1 MPAFEYQA
9 LKPNGKKEHGV
20 LEADTE
26 RQIRQQLRDRGLAPL
41 EVNPVLKKVEKQGNR
56 PGFVIKRG
64 ISAGDLAL
72 LTRQIATLV
81 RSGSP
86 LADVLA
92 TTAQQT
98 EKPRIKSILLA
109 VRSRV
114 VEGHSLADSL
124 AEFPSVFPSLY
135 RATVSA
141 GEQSGHLDAVLE
153 RLADYTEARQALSQQ
168 VSMALFYPAILILMA
183 IMVLAVLMGYV
194 VPQVVQVFQNT
205 GQELPILTRI
215 LIMLSDWVRAYG
227 IIAFVVIILA
237 IAALFR
243 ALKKE
248 AFRARFD
255 RQVLRLPLIGK
266 LARGLNTARFS
277 RTLSILAGSG
287 VPILQAMDIAS
298 QVIPNIPMR
307 RAVEVATDRVREGST
322 ISNSLQKSALFP
334 PMTVHL
340 IASGESSGKLEEM
353 LERAAEHQE
362 KETSATI
369 SMVLNLFEPILIV
382 VMGGIVLTI
391 VIAILLPI
399 FELNTLVK

>member
-1 MPAFEYQA
+1 MPAFEYLA
-9 LKPNGKKEHGV
+9 LSPNGKKQTGV
-20 LEADTE
+20 LEGDTE

-41 EVNPVLKKVEKQGNR
+41 EVNPVIKKTEKAG
-56 PGFVIKRG
+56 PVHFVSHRRM
-64 ISAGDLAL
+64 SASDLAL

-92 TTAQQT
+92 TASQQT
-98 EKPRIKSILLA
+98 EKPRIKSIILA

-124 AEFPSVFPSLY
+124 AEFPHVFPPLY
-135 RATVSA
+135 RATVAA

-168 VSMALFYPAILILMA
+168 VTMALFYPAILILMA
-183 IMVLAVLMGYV
+183 ILVLGVLMGYV
-194 VPQVVQVFQNT
+194 VPQVVQVFDNT
-205 GQELPILTRI
+205 GQELPILTRV
-215 LIMLSDWVRAYG
+215 LITLSDWVRSYG
-227 IIAFVVIILA
+227 IIVFILFIIALVAFN
-237 IAALFR
+237 R

-248 AFRARFD
+248 RFRQRFD

-287 VPILQAMDIAS
+287 VPILQAMEISAK
-298 QVIPNIPMR
+298 VIPNIPMR
-307 RAVEVATDRVREGST
+307 KAVAEATEKVREGST
-322 ISNSLQKSALFP
+322 ISNALQRSGLFP

-340 IASGESSGKLEEM
+340 IASGESSGKLEDM
-353 LERAAEHQE
+353 LERASEHQE

-369 SMVLNLFEPILIV
+369 TVVLNLFEPILIL

>member
-26 RQIRQQLRDRGLAPL
+26 RQIRQQLRERGLAPL
-41 EVNPVLKKVEKQGNR
+41 EVNPVLKKTEKHER
-56 PGFVIKRG
+56 RSGFVINRG
-64 ISAGDLAL
+64 ISAGDLSL

-92 TTAQQT
+92 TTSQQT
-98 EKPRIKSILLA
+98 EKPRIKSIILA
-109 VRSRV
+109 VRSRI

-153 RLADYTEARQALSQQ
+153 RLADYTESRQALSQQ

-194 VPQVVQVFQNT
+194 VPQVVQVFENT

-227 IIAFVVIILA
+227 IFAFIGFVIAVIAFL
-237 IAALFR
+237 R

-248 AFRARFD
+248 AFRQRFD

-266 LARGLNTARFS
+266 LARGLNAARFS

-307 RAVEVATDRVREGST
+307 KAVEVATERVREGST
-322 ISNSLQKSALFP
+322 ISSALQKSTLFP

-353 LERAAEHQE
+353 LERSAEHQE

>member
-1 MPAFEYQA
+1 MPAFEYLA
-9 LKPNGKKEHGV
+9 LSPNGKKQNGV
-20 LEADTE
+20 LEGDTE

-41 EVNPVLKKVEKQGNR
+41 EVNPVIKKTEKEGR
-56 PGFVIKRG
+56 IHFGSHRRM
-64 ISAGDLAL
+64 SASDLAL

-92 TTAQQT
+92 TASQQT
-98 EKPRIKSILLA
+98 EKPRIKSIILA

-124 AEFPSVFPSLY
+124 AEFPHVFPTLY

-168 VSMALFYPAILILMA
+168 VTMALFYPAILIFMA
-183 IMVLAVLMGYV
+183 ILVLAVLMGYV
-194 VPQVVQVFQNT
+194 VPQVVQVFENT
-205 GQELPILTRI
+205 GQQLPILTRI
-215 LIMLSDWVRAYG
+215 LITLSDWIRSYG
-227 IIAFVVIILA
+227 LIAFIL
-237 IAALFR
+237 LFVAFVLFNR

-248 AFRARFD
+248 QFRQRFD
-255 RQVLRLPLIGK
+255 RQILRLPLIGK
-266 LARGLNTARFS
+266 LARGLNTAQFS

-307 RAVEVATDRVREGST
+307 KAVEVATERVREGST
-322 ISNSLQKSALFP
+322 ISNALLRSGLFP
-334 PMTVHL
+334 PMMVHL

-353 LERAAEHQE
+353 LERASEHQE

-369 SMVLNLFEPILIV
+369 TVLLNLFEPILIL

>member
-1 MPAFEYQA
+1 M
-9 LKPNGKKEHGV
+9 
-20 LEADTE
+20 
-26 RQIRQQLRDRGLAPL
+26 
-41 EVNPVLKKVEKQGNR
+41 
-56 PGFVIKRG
+56 
-64 ISAGDLAL
+64 
-72 LTRQIATLV
+72 
-81 RSGSP
+81 
-86 LADVLA
+86 
-92 TTAQQT
+92 
-98 EKPRIKSILLA
+98 
-109 VRSRV
+109 
-114 VEGHSLADSL
+114 ADSL
-124 AEFPSVFPSLY
+124 AEFPHVFPPLY

-168 VSMALFYPAILILMA
+168 VTMALFYPAILIFMA
-183 IMVLAVLMGYV
+183 ILVLAVLMGYV
-194 VPQVVQVFQNT
+194 VPQVVQVFENT
-205 GQELPILTRI
+205 GQQLPILTRI
-215 LIMLSDWVRAYG
+215 LITLSDWVRSYG
-227 IIAFVVIILA
+227 IIAFIVFFIGLA
-237 IAALFR
+237 AFTR
-243 ALKKE
+243 ALRKE
-248 AFRARFD
+248 RFRQRFD
-255 RQVLRLPLIGK
+255 RQVLRFPVIGK

-307 RAVEVATDRVREGST
+307 KAVVEATERVREGST
-322 ISNSLQKSALFP
+322 ISNSLQRSGLFP

-353 LERAAEHQE
+353 LERASEHQE

-369 SMVLNLFEPILIV
+369 TVILNLFEPILIL